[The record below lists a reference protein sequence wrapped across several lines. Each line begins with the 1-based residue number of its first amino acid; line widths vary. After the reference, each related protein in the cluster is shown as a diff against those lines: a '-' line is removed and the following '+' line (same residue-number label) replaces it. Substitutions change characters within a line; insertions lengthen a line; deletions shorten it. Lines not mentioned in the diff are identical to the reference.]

1 MELKINKA
9 EAELKNVNIRTENNG
24 DERVLACDLKIKASI
39 TADEAKP
46 LFQDT
51 PKMIST
57 LFDSAGN
64 VLNPIF
70 QFTYRMPI
78 ENVELHIDDRQ
89 YKGGKIKKNMKLN
102 PRNGSRFEVMLTAQ
116 LNDVKDIRPMAARL
130 HEEVKVTI
138 IERQQSLNLTAV
150 A

>member
-1 MELKINKA
+1 MNLKIAKA

-24 DERVLACDLKIKASI
+24 DERVLACDLKIKANISA
-39 TADEAKP
+39 TEAKP

-51 PKMIST
+51 PKLIGT

-64 VLNPIF
+64 VLNPVF
-70 QFTYRMPI
+70 EMKYRMPI
-78 ENVELHIDDRQ
+78 ENIELALDDRK
-89 YKGGKIKKNMKLN
+89 YKGGKIKKNMRLI
-102 PRNGSRFEVMLTAQ
+102 PRNGSRFEVMLTVQ
-116 LNDVKDIRPMAARL
+116 LTDVKDIRPMAARL

-138 IERQQSLNLTAV
+138 IERQQSLNLTQV

>member
-51 PKMIST
+51 PGMVKT

-64 VLNPIF
+64 VLNPVF
-70 QFTYRMPI
+70 QFSYRMPI
-78 ENVELHIDDRQ
+78 ENIELHLDDRK
-89 YKGGKIKKNMKLN
+89 YKGCKVKKNMKLI
-102 PRNGSRFEVMLTAQ
+102 PRNGSRFEIMFTCQ

-130 HEEVKVTI
+130 HEEIKVTI
-138 IERQQSLNLTAV
+138 IERQQSLNLQSV

>member
-24 DERVLACDLKIKASI
+24 DERVLAIDLKIKASI
-39 TADEAKP
+39 TKDEAKP

-51 PKMIST
+51 PKMIGT

-70 QFTYRMPI
+70 QLNYRMPI
-78 ENVELHIDDRQ
+78 ENIELQLDDRK
-89 YKGGKIKKNMKLN
+89 YKGGKIKKNMKLI
-102 PRNGSRFEVMLTAQ
+102 PRNGSRFEIMFTAQ
-116 LNDVKDIRPMAARL
+116 LTDVKDIRPFAARL
-130 HEEVKVTI
+130 HEEVKLTI
-138 IERQQSLNLTAV
+138 IERQQSLNLQSV